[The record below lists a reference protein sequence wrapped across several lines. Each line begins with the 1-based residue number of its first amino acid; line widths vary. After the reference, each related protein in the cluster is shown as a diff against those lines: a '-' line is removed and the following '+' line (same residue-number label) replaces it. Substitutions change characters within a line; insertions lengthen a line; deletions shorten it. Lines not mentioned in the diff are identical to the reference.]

1 MPEVP
6 RGLPGLVNAV
16 LGALN
21 VHPAPW
27 TGSLAV
33 VLLALLALPMV
44 RRNLRTDR
52 ARRLL
57 KEAGRARGADRDVLE
72 AQALATVGDEVDG
85 LIVVADAALAAG
97 RPELAR
103 QVRERLR
110 GLKGVPREATVR
122 IDRGLE
128 PDAPATAL
136 EAALRIERLREA
148 GAHAAA
154 DAQLD
159 RALRRWPADEELRAL
174 KG

>member
-16 LGALN
+16 LGALD

-27 TGSLAV
+27 AGPLVV

-57 KEAGRARGADRDVLE
+57 KEAGRARGTERDTLE
-72 AQALATVGDEVDG
+72 ANALATVGDEVDG

-103 QVRERLR
+103 RALERLR
-110 GLKGVPREATVR
+110 GRKRVPREATVR
-122 IDRGLE
+122 IERGLE

-136 EAALRIERLREA
+136 EATLRIERLREA

-154 DAQLD
+154 EALLA
-159 RALRRWPADEELRAL
+159 RALQRWPTDEELRAL
-174 KG
+174 KI